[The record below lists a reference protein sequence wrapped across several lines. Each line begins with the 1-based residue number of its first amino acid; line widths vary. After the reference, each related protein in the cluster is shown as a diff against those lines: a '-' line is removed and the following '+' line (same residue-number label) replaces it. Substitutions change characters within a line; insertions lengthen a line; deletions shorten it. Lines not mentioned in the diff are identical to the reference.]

1 MHDISVPVSH
11 NLAWDIFI
19 DRFEPVHFP
28 VANSKHK
35 DSWKKKTAG
44 WKGVS
49 SQTAHWTVTYREYYT
64 RCSINTIWPP
74 DDSTE
79 LLETCRGL

>member
-44 WKGVS
+44 
-49 SQTAHWTVTYREYYT
+49 
-64 RCSINTIWPP
+64 
-74 DDSTE
+74 
-79 LLETCRGL
+79 